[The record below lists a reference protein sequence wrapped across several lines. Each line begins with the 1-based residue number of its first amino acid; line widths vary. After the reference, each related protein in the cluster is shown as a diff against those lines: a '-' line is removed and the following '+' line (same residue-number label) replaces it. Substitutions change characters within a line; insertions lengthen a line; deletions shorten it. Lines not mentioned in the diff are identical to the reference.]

1 MTDATTRQA
10 LRALLATLDDL
21 PLDDLPAE
29 LAALRKA
36 DAALAA
42 MLDGLGG
49 LPAELEAWLAED
61 AVRTAGFLSELEAES
76 AASLAALLADLA
88 AGPPG
93 NDAISGP

>member
-29 LAALRKA
+29 LAAL
-36 DAALAA
+36 
-42 MLDGLGG
+42 
-49 LPAELEAWLAED
+49 
-61 AVRTAGFLSELEAES
+61 
-76 AASLAALLADLA
+76 LADLA